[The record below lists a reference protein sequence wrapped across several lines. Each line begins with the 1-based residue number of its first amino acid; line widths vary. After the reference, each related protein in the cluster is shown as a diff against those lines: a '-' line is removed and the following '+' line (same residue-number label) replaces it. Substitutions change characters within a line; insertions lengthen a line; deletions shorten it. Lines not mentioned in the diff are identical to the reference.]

1 MQEKS
6 LNLAMCQPVF
16 SWLYRAKRISI
27 GISGSG
33 YIRNRSRSE
42 SEIVCSI
49 DVLLLRLFLILDELS
64 ATRQVLGETERG
76 AIRLWGDVGVRGQE
90 DQEALEY
97 RVSSFKK
104 EVDHL
109 NDKIAVLMKELFV
122 ITDNLSRGEFT
133 GLKELIARGRLN
145 DYIGSSEI
153 ASRYYERFRDEPIVN
168 DIVMEDVLH
177 LVKEHLIRT

>member
-1 MQEKS
+1 MQKKAP
-6 LNLAMCQPVF
+6 NLRMCQPVF
-16 SWLYRAKRISI
+16 SWLYRAKMISI
-27 GISGSG
+27 EISGSG
-33 YIRNRSRSE
+33 YIKNRSRSE
-42 SEIVCSI
+42 SEICSI
-49 DVLLLRLFLILDELS
+49 DVLLLKLFLILDELS

-76 AIRLWGDVGVRGQE
+76 AIRLWGDVEVRWQE
-90 DQEALEY
+90 DQAALEY

-109 NDKIAVLMKELFV
+109 KDKITVLMKELFI

-145 DYIGSSEI
+145 DDIGSSEI
-153 ASRYYERFRDEPIVN
+153 AFRYYEKFRDEPIVN

-177 LVKEHLIRT
+177 LVKEHLIRA